1 MTMLTNHAA
10 ELFGLQLTPQQADQ
24 LAHYARELTAWN
36 SHTNLTAIVDE
47 TGIQVKHF
55 LDSLSVT
62 RVVDFTSGPKVID
75 IGTGAGF
82 PGLPLRIAFPQ
93 IRLTLLEATGKKV
106 AFLDHVIQQLQLEQT
121 QTIHAR
127 AEEAGQMK
135 DQRAA
140 YDVVLARAVTRLPAL
155 VEYMLPL
162 AKVGGVCVAMKG
174 ATAQAEIQDAQRAL
188 NILGGRVKTVESIQ
202 LPGVDDL
209 HYLIVIEK
217 AAHTPPSYPR
227 KPGIPTR
234 QPLD

>member
-1 MTMLTNHAA
+1 MLTNHAA
-10 ELFGLQLTPQQADQ
+10 ELFGLDLTPQQADQ

-55 LDSLSVT
+55 LDSLSVA

-106 AFLDHVIQQLQLEQT
+106 AFLDHVIQQLQLEYT

-127 AEEAGQMK
+127 AEEAGQMRN
-135 DQRAA
+135 QRAA

-174 ATAQAEIQDAQRAL
+174 ATAQAEIHDAQRAL